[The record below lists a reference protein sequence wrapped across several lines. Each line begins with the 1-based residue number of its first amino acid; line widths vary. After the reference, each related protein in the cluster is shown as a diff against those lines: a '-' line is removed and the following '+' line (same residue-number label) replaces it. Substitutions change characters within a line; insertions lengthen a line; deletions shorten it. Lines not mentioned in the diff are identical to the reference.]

1 MSSISVR
8 SYQLLHE
15 AAERPLL
22 YNAPWWLDATCGT
35 DSWDAVIYKDEA
47 GKVLAAM
54 PFHLARIRGLSA
66 VITPPMTQW
75 VSILHDPGD
84 TKEFHSSLIDKLPST
99 SILDLSFRQVSDV
112 VLDEEAF
119 PVHLR
124 YSYIIPAGIPTEQV
138 KAGYNEGLKRN
149 LRQAKE
155 NYVLQESRDIQGFLG
170 LYLATHHQRN
180 IKPPS
185 WLEEVVPR
193 VFEQLLK
200 HECGQLNVALWRGK
214 PIAGI
219 LTGWDQEAFYYL
231 AGGRTGDD
239 QGASAH
245 ALLLDDAIERSRLAG
260 KAFDFEGS
268 MHPGIANFF
277 QSFGAIPLPYWQL
290 RKFRGLGKWW
300 SLFH

>member
-1 MSSISVR
+1 M
-8 SYQLLHE
+8 
-15 AAERPLL
+15 
-22 YNAPWWLDATCGT
+22 YNAPWWLDATCGA
-35 DSWDAVIYKDEA
+35 DGWDAVIHKDGA
-47 GKVLAAM
+47 GKLLAAM
-54 PFHLARIRGLSA
+54 PFHLTRIRGLSA

-75 VSILHDPGD
+75 VSVLHGPGD
-84 TKEFHSSLIDKLPST
+84 TKEFHSSLIDGLPSA
-99 SILDLSFRQVSDV
+99 SILDLSFRQESDL
-112 VLDEEAF
+112 VLNEKAF

-124 YSYIIPAGIPTEQV
+124 YSYIIPSGISPEQV
-138 KAGYNEGLKRN
+138 RAGYNEGLKRN

-155 NYVLQESRDIQGFLG
+155 NYILQESRDIQGFLT

-180 IKPPS
+180 MKPPA
-185 WLEEVVPR
+185 WLEEVIPR
-193 VFEQLLK
+193 VFEQLHK
-200 HECGQLNVALWRGK
+200 RECGQLNVALSQGK

-219 LTGWDQEAFYYL
+219 LTGWDKEAFYYL
-231 AGGRTGDD
+231 AGGRTGDE

-245 ALLLDDAIERSRLAG
+245 ALLLDQAIERSCVAG

-277 QSFGAIPLPYWQL
+277 QSFGAIPIPYWQL